1 VPNRKTYLA
10 LFIAGALLAAFALFL
25 VLHSDAPSPVRSDS
39 AENTPIP
46 SVAESA
52 RQSAVDVP
60 KPQAKSIPS
69 GTVSKDESRKL
80 FQKTQNCYFR
90 YDQIALLSNQT
101 DCKGIEGKPA
111 LAKQYGECL
120 NNVATALQRISTIR
134 ASMTECGPGNAIAKN
149 YYNATKSAAK
159 NGNVDAQL
167 CYIRSA
173 FADSD
178 GNMQFTDDDIAQ
190 FKADAPRYI
199 ADAIARGDW
208 RIVYFLSLRQ
218 IGPPFGLIPYID
230 GVRSLETQYRMTS
243 LLLIGADDDYGS
255 TLKVLR
261 DSIPQIGAPAGQELT
276 PEKMAAADEWAK
288 NTYGQYFAGTPRLTR
303 SPVVCSPEHE

>member
-1 VPNRKTYLA
+1 M
-10 LFIAGALLAAFALFL
+10 AGALIAVYAIVRVFHPDATSSVNFAGAERTTISSAAA
-25 VLHSDAPSPVRSDS
+25 
-39 AENTPIP
+39 
-46 SVAESA
+46 SA
-52 RQSAVDVP
+52 RQPPVDVRE
-60 KPQAKSIPS
+60 PQTRQILS

-80 FQKTQNCYFR
+80 FRKTQNCYFR
-90 YDQIALLSNQT
+90 HQEIALLSNQT
-101 DCKGIEGKPA
+101 DCKGLEGNPV

-149 YYNATKSAAK
+149 YYTATKAAAK
-159 NGNVDAQL
+159 NGDVGAQL
-167 CYIRSA
+167 CYIRCA

-178 GNMQFTDDDIAQ
+178 GNMHYTDDDIAQ

-208 RIVYFLSLRQ
+208 RIVYFLSLKE
-218 IGPPFGLIPYID
+218 IGTPVGLIPYID

-243 LLLIGADDDYGS
+243 LLLLGADGDYGS

-288 NTYGQYFAGTPRLTR
+288 NTYDQHFAGTARLTR
-303 SPVVCSPEHE
+303 SPVVCSPEEK